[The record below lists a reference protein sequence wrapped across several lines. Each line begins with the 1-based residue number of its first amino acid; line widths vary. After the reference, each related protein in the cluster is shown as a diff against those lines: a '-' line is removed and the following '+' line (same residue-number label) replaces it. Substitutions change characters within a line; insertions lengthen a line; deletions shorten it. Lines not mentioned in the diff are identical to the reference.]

1 MAITFGTGSLALV
14 TLGVAT
20 TLLISERPGHGPAG
34 PRQDLIAPEV
44 PSGLTVNLSM
54 SEGHRVSLSW
64 SANRTDPDLIGYIVY
79 RSDRPEGGFR
89 CITEE
94 PVRTNAFVDPD
105 APQGREC
112 FYRVAARDA
121 SRNESALSSRVSIQ
135 TLAGPDGPGDHA
147 TALNAGF

>member
-20 TLLISERPGHGPAG
+20 TLLISERPGHGPTG

-44 PSGLTVNLSM
+44 PAGLSASLVD
-54 SEGHRVSLSW
+54 GDGDKVRLSW
-64 SANRTDPDLIGYIVY
+64 SANRTDPDLIGYVVY

-89 CITEE
+89 CITDE
-94 PVRTNAFVDPD
+94 PVLTNAFVDGT
-105 APQGREC
+105 APGGGEW

-121 SRNESALSSRVSIQ
+121 SRNESALSSRTSVR
-135 TLAGPDGPGDHA
+135 TLPRAEAPDQHEIR
-147 TALNAGF
+147 LNAGI